1 MTQGFVLAG
10 AWLQLAAL
18 LALLGWFVLRRG
30 PR

>member
-18 LALLGWFVLRRG
+18 LAVLAFLVLRHG

>member
-10 AWLQLAAL
+10 AWLELGAL
-18 LALLGWFVLRRG
+18 LGLLGWFVLRRG